1 MAENDIGGALDL
13 TVATLREGVLRL
25 GIAAALPECRKFPR
39 EKEARGLGRPETDSG
54 SADPR
59 GVEDPARLEQLSNGY
74 DPSASASCLCLW
86 VIRSSR

>member
-13 TVATLREGVLRL
+13 TVAALREGVLRL
-25 GIAAALPECRKFPR
+25 GIAALPECRKFPR
-39 EKEARGLGRPETDSG
+39 GKEARGLGRPETDSG